1 MLYKCVMR
9 PFPAALVIV
18 GALLASIG
26 CAGAAVVI
34 NVDKSSQRMSVEV
47 DGEPRYEFA
56 VSTGR
61 AGYGTP
67 NGTYHPQRLEREW
80 FSKEYYDSPM
90 PYSIFFSRGYA
101 IHGSYEI
108 RHLGGPA
115 SHGCIRLHPSNAA
128 KLFALVQKEGM
139 GEIRPATARWRK
151 RRGGP
156 GCRATRRREPG
167 GAIIAPMPV
176 PVAGLIPIPPRA
188 TGSAA
193 RSGIRRRRHRPHIG
207 SQAGR
212 HGRACPGHPRPSGTR
227 IVDARHQAGHDGSEW
242 LAHVE
247 YCAKASVPARARWSV
262 LTLTSATLP
271 RSTSRW
277 ARSSASRILAGSST
291 KSP

>member
-9 PFPAALVIV
+9 AFPAALVIA
-18 GALLASIG
+18 GALLASVG

-90 PYSIFFSRGYA
+90 PYSIFFNRGYA

-128 KLFALVQKEGM
+128 KLFSLVRQEGV
-139 GEIRPATARWRK
+139 GNTTIVVSGSNPPGRREVEEAEAGPRVPRYAPPGTWWGYNRPYSGDGRWSYPNPSPRGWF
-151 RRGGP
+151 GGP
-156 GCRATRRREPG
+156 FG
-167 GAIIAPMPV
+167 
-176 PVAGLIPIPPRA
+176 
-188 TGSAA
+188 
-193 RSGIRRRRHRPHIG
+193 
-207 SQAGR
+207 
-212 HGRACPGHPRPSGTR
+212 
-227 IVDARHQAGHDGSEW
+227 
-242 LAHVE
+242 
-247 YCAKASVPARARWSV
+247 Y
-262 LTLTSATLP
+262 
-271 RSTSRW
+271 
-277 ARSSASRILAGSST
+277 
-291 KSP
+291 